1 MRYFSA
7 MLIAA
12 SLFFSFPVGA
22 TEIIQLN
29 ETWFSCKNSQSCVW
43 TSAPCGGP
51 EAVNKEYKEQY
62 ERYSLNQSTMIRC
75 VVVSPSY
82 VRESKNHA
90 VCKER
95 TCVID
100 MPEWRRWR

>member
-1 MRYFSA
+1 

-12 SLFFSFPVGA
+12 LLFLSLPVGA

-29 ETWFSCKNSQSCVW
+29 EEWFSCENSQSCVW
-43 TSAPCGGP
+43 ISDPCGWP
-51 EAVNKEYKEQY
+51 EAVNKKYKEQY
-62 ERYSLNQSTMIRC
+62 ERYSLNRGSMIRC
-75 VVVSPSY
+75 AVVSPSY
-82 VRESKNHA
+82 VRDSKNHV

-100 MPEWRRWR
+100 MPEWRRYR